1 MRTRP
6 AIATSFFVL
15 LTSAVAAQTSPPAA
29 RVGML
34 CPTRC
39 TGIGYTAFDDE
50 LRKLGWIEGRNLT
63 VERKGAEGRYERLP
77 ELAADLVRSQPD
89 LIIAAS
95 PEPARAAKDATSEIP
110 VVFSF
115 VADPVGVGLV
125 QSLARPGGNVTGV
138 TSLAPG
144 SYLGK
149 NLEVLRELLPAA
161 KRVAVLMNPAN
172 SVSGLLLP
180 LELPTAIQ
188 YGFQADVIEARTQ
201 EELPEAI
208 AKAKALGADALL
220 SVGDPAL
227 NTPPNRIP
235 DLALQAAL
243 PSIYQTREVVQA
255 GGLISY
261 SPDFLGVARRHAHYV
276 DRILRGA
283 SPSDL
288 PVEQPT
294 KYELIINLKTAKALG
309 LTVPPSLLSQ
319 ADEVIE

>member
-6 AIATSFFVL
+6 AIATSYFVL

-63 VERKGAEGRYERLP
+63 VERKGAEDRYERLP
-77 ELAADLVRSQPD
+77 ELAAELVRSKPD

-138 TSLAPG
+138 TSLVPG

-149 NLEVLRELLPAA
+149 NLEVLRELCQRQSAW
-161 KRVAVLMNPAN
+161 RC
-172 SVSGLLLP
+172 S
-180 LELPTAIQ
+180 
-188 YGFQADVIEARTQ
+188 
-201 EELPEAI
+201 
-208 AKAKALGADALL
+208 
-220 SVGDPAL
+220 
-227 NTPPNRIP
+227 
-235 DLALQAAL
+235 
-243 PSIYQTREVVQA
+243 
-255 GGLISY
+255 
-261 SPDFLGVARRHAHYV
+261 
-276 DRILRGA
+276 
-283 SPSDL
+283 
-288 PVEQPT
+288 
-294 KYELIINLKTAKALG
+294 
-309 LTVPPSLLSQ
+309 
-319 ADEVIE
+319 